1 MKAIS
6 VSQHGGPEVLELV
19 TLPTPEPFADQ
30 VLVKVLAAGVNYIDT
45 YQRSGAYQ
53 MQLPF
58 TPGMDGAG
66 EVMAVGEQVTD
77 IKVGDIVAW
86 PSAAGSY
93 AEYIAIA
100 ANRVVSVPAGLDPAV
115 ACASMLQGMTAHYL
129 INDSYRVQSGTVA
142 LVHAA
147 AGGVGLL
154 LTQMISARGGT
165 VIATAS
171 TREKLDAALAAGA
184 SHALDYDR
192 FDEAV
197 RELTDGQGVDVVY
210 DGVGATTF
218 ERSLASLKRRGM
230 LVLFGAA
237 SGPVPPVD
245 LQILN
250 RMGSL
255 YITRPTLADYIVTRA
270 ELESRAGDI
279 FSQLVTGRLSFK
291 IGGSYSLERAQDAH
305 RDLQS
310 RKTSG
315 KLVLKP

>member
-1 MKAIS
+1 
-6 VSQHGGPEVLELV
+6 
-19 TLPTPEPFADQ
+19 
-30 VLVKVLAAGVNYIDT
+30 
-45 YQRSGAYQ
+45 
-53 MQLPF
+53 
-58 TPGMDGAG
+58 
-66 EVMAVGEQVTD
+66 
-77 IKVGDIVAW
+77 
-86 PSAAGSY
+86 
-93 AEYIAIA
+93 
-100 ANRVVSVPAGLDPAV
+100 
-115 ACASMLQGMTAHYL
+115 MTAHYL
-129 INDSYRVQSGTVA
+129 INDSYRVQPGTVA

>member
-66 EVMAVGEQVTD
+66 EVVAIGEQVTD
-77 IKVGDIVAW
+77 ISVGDIVAW
-86 PSAAGSY
+86 PSAVGSY

-100 ANRVVSVPAGLDPAV
+100 ANRVVSVPEGLDPAI

-129 INDSYRVQSGTVA
+129 INDTFRVQAGTVA

-184 SHALDYDR
+184 SHALEYDR

>member
-6 VSQHGGPEVLELV
+6 VSQYGGPDVLEYV

-30 VLVKVLAAGVNYIDT
+30 VLVRVLAAGVNYIDT
-45 YQRSGAYQ
+45 YQRSGAYP
-53 MQLPF
+53 MPLPF

-66 EVMAVGEQVTD
+66 EVVAVGDQVTD
-77 IKVGDIVAW
+77 LSVGDIVAW
-86 PSAAGSY
+86 PSAVGSY
-93 AEYIAIA
+93 AEYIAVA
-100 ANRVVSVPAGLDPAV
+100 ANRVVSVPEGLDPAV

-129 INDSYRVQSGTVA
+129 INDSYRVQAGTVA

-171 TREKLDAALAAGA
+171 TREKLDTALAAGA
-184 SHALDYDR
+184 SHAIEYDR
-192 FDEAV
+192 FDEQV
-197 RELTDGQGVDVVY
+197 RELTDGQGADVVY
-210 DGVGATTF
+210 DGVGASTF
-218 ERSLASLKRRGM
+218 ERSLASLRRRGM

-255 YITRPTLADYIVTRA
+255 YLTRPTLADYIVTRA

-279 FSQLVTGRLSFK
+279 FSQLVTGRLNFK

>member
-6 VSQHGGPEVLELV
+6 VSQHGGPEALELV

-66 EVMAVGEQVTD
+66 EVVAVGEQVTD
-77 IKVGDIVAW
+77 ISVGDTVAW
-86 PSAAGSY
+86 PSAVGSY

-100 ANRVVSVPAGLDPAV
+100 ANRVVSVPEGLDPAV

-129 INDSYRVQSGTVA
+129 INDTFRVQAGTVA

-171 TREKLDAALAAGA
+171 THEKLDAALAAGA

-197 RELTDGQGVDVVY
+197 RELTDGQGADVVY

-279 FSQLVTGRLSFK
+279 FSQLVTGRLNFK

>member
-6 VSQHGGPEVLELV
+6 VSEHGGPEVLELV
-19 TLPTPEPFADQ
+19 SLPTPEPFADQ
-30 VLVKVLAAGVNYIDT
+30 VLVQVLAAGVNYIDT

-66 EVMAVGEQVTD
+66 EVIAVGEQVTD

-129 INDSYRVQSGTVA
+129 INDTYRVQAGTVA